1 MYKAVEVSNATA
13 QNALFP
19 LQSRGGGGGQL
30 VPLIMEVMGLV
41 VRIGGSYKYSG
52 LYLFAENKRCAV
64 RSTLTIAD
72 KYNNCMY
79 HIDVVCLR

>member
-1 MYKAVEVSNATA
+1 
-13 QNALFP
+13 
-19 LQSRGGGGGQL
+19 
-30 VPLIMEVMGLV
+30 MEVMGLV